1 MDVQTRYDTADV
13 PFKDRFSYWQEA
25 VCDSYVRLGCDSK
38 ERRNFSGL
46 IEISRHSALS
56 ISRVGGKAHS
66 VRRRKR
72 DIRTATDPF
81 FLLSLQT
88 ARSSRITQFGQ
99 TADLTVGDMAL
110 YSSTDPYELEL
121 TDDFSQMVVQ
131 LPKEKLLARL
141 PNAEMMTARKIDG
154 QSGIGALVRQN
165 ILAFSDHASTSNATL
180 QALVQETLIDLI
192 ATGLASQDGSRFE
205 LSSPEQHVML
215 RAKSFIRNRMGD
227 AALDRNL
234 VADEIGMSVRR
245 LNAIFSKE
253 GKSLSS
259 FIRESRL
266 DAVANDLHDV
276 RFVALSISEIAIKYG
291 FENFQNFSTSF
302 RSHFGTSPRDYRA
315 NRRTN

>member
-13 PFKDRFSYWQEA
+13 PFKDRFFYWQEA

-66 VRRRKR
+66 VRRRRR

-99 TADLTVGDMAL
+99 TAALTVGDMAL
-110 YSSTDPYELEL
+110 YSSSDPYELEL

-192 ATGLASQDGSRFE
+192 ATGLASQDGSTFE

-227 AALDRNL
+227 PALDRNL

-291 FENFQNFSTSF
+291 FGNFQNFSTSF

-315 NRRTN
+315 HRRTN